1 MKIRTLRIEEINYTQ
16 TTNQYKIITDFTN
29 ERETSHHNWNV
40 SILDDKTEQKFT
52 QSNITI

>member
-16 TTNQYKIITDFTN
+16 TTNQFKIITDFTN

-40 SILDDKTEQKFT
+40 STLDDK
-52 QSNITI
+52 I